1 MTRTRPVDDGLFV
14 EGDDG
19 PSLVASSCRA
29 CGTTTFPR
37 QQSCPKCTRTDMA
50 DRLLPRRG
58 TLWSFTVQGFRPKS
72 PYAGP
77 KDFTPY
83 GVGYVELP
91 GAVIVE
97 AILTG
102 NDPQRLRIGDP
113 MELVVVPFRE
123 DDDGT
128 QVLTYAFS
136 PVQSA

>member
-19 PSLVASSCRA
+19 PSLLASACRS
-29 CGTTTFPR
+29 CGTTAFPR
-37 QQSCPKCTRTDMA
+37 QRSCPKCARMDMA
-50 DRLLPRRG
+50 DRVLPRRG
-58 TLWSFTVQGFRPKS
+58 TLWSFTVQGFRPKP

-77 KDFTPY
+77 ADFTPY

-97 AILTG
+97 ARLTE
-102 NDPQRLRIGDP
+102 NDPRRLRIGDP
-113 MELVVVPFRE
+113 MELVLVPLRT

-136 PVQSA
+136 PVRSA